1 MEAARA
7 WLSLASYSWPGVT
20 RQAKTLSP
28 TSPRRLEP
36 ERGRQTSCERSAT
49 PRRRERRPFQASMAP
64 ERCNSGSI
72 SRSVPRN
79 LLYCRFPARERAW
92 LQRTTSRSA
101 GLPMLLTRPLD
112 TSSIY
117 PRPPQAHVSWYP
129 LLISSSCLHHTF
141 IHLSSQL
148 YILFTHSIH
157 SWNFSF
163 CVARKHTSRRF
174 TWFTHDVML
183 LSAHVTRALCVYLG
197 KTRKNTKCVASVGS
211 VGPVKI

>member
-36 ERGRQTSCERSAT
+36 ERGRQTSRERSAT

-64 ERCNSGSI
+64 ETCNTGLI
-72 SRSVPRN
+72 SRSVPRK
-79 LLYCRFPARERAW
+79 LLYCRFPARERTW
-92 LQRTTSRSA
+92 LQRTTSHSA

-117 PRPPQAHVSWYP
+117 PRPPKAHVSWYP

-141 IHLSSQL
+141 IHFSSQL
-148 YILFTHSIH
+148 YILFTHSIN
-157 SWNFSF
+157 S
-163 CVARKHTSRRF
+163 
-174 TWFTHDVML
+174 
-183 LSAHVTRALCVYLG
+183 
-197 KTRKNTKCVASVGS
+197 
-211 VGPVKI
+211 